1 MSEHRLLILY
11 TGGTIGMIQP
21 QGSEALIPFDFNN
34 LISHLPEISRF
45 KCKIDYHVFDPPLDS
60 SDMDPVQW
68 LNIAEVIFRQRM
80 SFDSF
85 IVLHG
90 SDTMAYTASALSFIL
105 KNLGK
110 PVILTG
116 SQLPVGEIRTDAR
129 ENLITAIEI
138 ATTCPYPLAEVC
150 IYFDYQLMRGNRAH
164 KTSVQSFDA
173 FHSYN
178 HRILAEARTTIQY
191 FPARFLPKP
200 ESEPEF
206 HNDLCT
212 DVALLKFFP
221 GLQKP
226 YMQALIETPGLRALV
241 IESFGAGNL
250 PLRPWLF
257 ELLAIAQQK
266 EILVVN
272 ITQCESGT
280 VEMGKYETS
289 RHLTGLGV
297 VSGFDMTTEA
307 AITKLMY
314 LCALESDY
322 AKLRALSGSNLRG
335 ELTELP
341 S

>member
-21 QGSEALIPFDFNN
+21 QGSDALIPFDFNN

-60 SDMDPVQW
+60 SDMDPEQW
-68 LNIAEVIFRQRM
+68 LNIAEVIFRNRM
-80 SFDSF
+80 AFDSF

-105 KNLGK
+105 KHLGK

-191 FPARFLPKP
+191 FPTRFLPKP
-200 ESEPEF
+200 EGLPEF
-206 HNDLCT
+206 YHALCT
-212 DVALLKFFP
+212 EVALLKFFP

-226 YMQALIETPGLRALV
+226 YMQSLIETPGLRALV

-266 EILVVN
+266 EIVVVN

-289 RHLTGLGV
+289 KHLSGLGV

-322 AKLRALSGSNLRG
+322 TKLRALCSTNLRG
-335 ELTELP
+335 ELTEL
-341 S
+341 SS